1 MKILVAVKRVVDA
14 KIKVRPLPDHSGV
27 DVKLAKMAMNP
38 FDEIAIEKA
47 VTLREAGVADE
58 VVAVTVGPLKAVDT
72 LRVAMAIG
80 ADRAVHVRTDESLEP
95 LAVAKVLRAVATVY
109 TEVIRDTPLLLQL
122 YFFYFLLP
130 DILPALKLSKF
141 ACITIALVINSGAYM
156 SEVFRSGIQSIDR
169 GQTEAARSLGLSARQ
184 TMMRIILPQAFKNV
198 LPAMCNEFV
207 AVTKETSLASTFY
220 VGDLMTQYQT
230 ISGKTYLVIEPLVI
244 IGVIYFVVTFS
255 MSKLITVLERRLKN
269 DD

>member
-1 MKILVAVKRVVDA
+1 MLATIQDLLAKYGMSFLNGLGTTLLLALISVSIGCIFGALLAIMRLSRSKIL
-14 KIKVRPLPDHSGV
+14 
-27 DVKLAKMAMNP
+27 
-38 FDEIAIEKA
+38 
-47 VTLREAGVADE
+47 
-58 VVAVTVGPLKAVDT
+58 
-72 LRVAMAIG
+72 
-80 ADRAVHVRTDESLEP
+80 
-95 LAVAKVLRAVATVY
+95 Y

-130 DILPALKLSKF
+130 DLLPALRLSKF
-141 ACITIALVINSGAYM
+141 TCIAVALVFNSAAYM

-169 GQTEAARSLGLSARQ
+169 GQTEAARSLGLSASQ
-184 TMMRIILPQAFKNV
+184 TMTHIVLPQAFKNV

-230 ISGKTYLVIEPLVI
+230 ISGKTYLVIEPLII

-255 MSKLITVLERRLKN
+255 MSKLVAALERRLKT

>member
-1 MKILVAVKRVVDA
+1 MNRKHVLWKLFVSTLYLSAFTFGGGYVIVTLMKEKFVDELHWMEEDEMLDLIAIAQSAPGAIAVNGAIVVGYKLAGLIGALVA
-14 KIKVRPLPDHSGV
+14 I
-27 DVKLAKMAMNP
+27 
-38 FDEIAIEKA
+38 
-47 VTLREAGVADE
+47 LRLG
-58 VVAVTVGPLKAVDT
+58 K
-72 LRVAMAIG
+72 
-80 ADRAVHVRTDESLEP
+80 S
-95 LAVAKVLRAVATVY
+95 KVLRAVATVY

>member
-1 MKILVAVKRVVDA
+1 MMTICNIFKFYYIQ
-14 KIKVRPLPDHSGV
+14 
-27 DVKLAKMAMNP
+27 
-38 FDEIAIEKA
+38 AINH
-47 VTLREAGVADE
+47 
-58 VVAVTVGPLKAVDT
+58 P
-72 LRVAMAIG
+72 G
-80 ADRAVHVRTDESLEP
+80 ADLVHRGDFILFVILYAALFFKAALCDVLLEDAVGQLVQPFRA
-95 LAVAKVLRAVATVY
+95 
-109 TEVIRDTPLLLQL
+109 
-122 YFFYFLLP
+122 
-130 DILPALKLSKF
+130 
-141 ACITIALVINSGAYM
+141 
-156 SEVFRSGIQSIDR
+156 
-169 GQTEAARSLGLSARQ
+169 EAARSLGLSARQ